1 MDDKMQGVLDAI
13 EKAKVSMIQN
23 HGNYLI
29 QKVCEGVLELESF
42 PAGPEEF
49 HNIQEQELVK
59 AIFGTHAI
67 GVHRAFHIITKMI
80 QEGALVPDYEKMTE
94 LAEQYLEEDGQDA
107 EDSEDTDDE
116 SDDEE

>member
-23 HGNYLI
+23 HGNYLVH
-29 QKVCEGVLELESF
+29 KVCTEILELEPF
-42 PAGPEEF
+42 PAGPEDF
-49 HNIQEQELVK
+49 HNVQEQELVK

-80 QEGALVPDYEKMTE
+80 QEGALIPDYDRMTE
-94 LAEQYLEEDGQDA
+94 LAEQYLEEDGQDV
-107 EDSEDTDDE
+107 EDDTNDDE
-116 SDDEE
+116 

>member
-23 HGNYLI
+23 HGNYLVH
-29 QKVCEGVLELESF
+29 KVCSEVLELEPF
-42 PAGPEEF
+42 PAGPEDF

-67 GVHRAFHIITKMI
+67 GVHRAFHIVMKMI
-80 QEGALVPDYEKMTE
+80 KEGALVPDYDRMTE

-107 EDSEDTDDE
+107 EDSEDDE
-116 SDDEE
+116 